1 MPIAGFLPA
10 RGAEHSALK
19 MDFAFSEEDELFRE
33 AIRRFAARELA
44 PSYQRHDRDKTFPER
59 QLKACAELGLLG
71 LRVPEALGGSPRPC
85 LVSGIAA
92 EECGRADFNV
102 AYFPLM
108 YGLIGELLARYA
120 NADLQRAWLPKMA
133 RGEVVAGL
141 ALTEP
146 GAGSD
151 AGGLSCKAERD
162 GDYYVLT
169 GEKSSI
175 SFCSRADMVVVFAR
189 TRPGAGAKGISVF
202 CVPTDAPGVSRSAY
216 NSMGSKCLGRGSL
229 FLDGVRVPL
238 PARVGDENTGFQMVM
253 ATFDY
258 SRAVIGLMCLGA
270 AAAALERTCAHVK
283 QRKAFGRALATFEG
297 VSFPIAE
304 HLTFVEAAR
313 LLCYKTLWLRDH
325 DMPHT
330 TEAAMAKWWAPKVA
344 VEALHDC
351 LLLHG
356 HYGYTDEYPIEQ
368 QLRDVMG
375 LEIGDGTAQV
385 SKIVISREVFGREFK
400 PY

>member
-1 MPIAGFLPA
+1 
-10 RGAEHSALK
+10 
-19 MDFAFSEEDELFRE
+19 MDFAFTEEHELFRSSV
-33 AIRRFAARELA
+33 RKFAERELT
-44 PSYQRHDRDKTFPER
+44 PHYQQHDRDKNFPER

-71 LRVPEALGGSPRPC
+71 LRIPEAYGGNPHPYV
-85 LVSGIAA
+85 VSGIAA
-92 EECGRADFNV
+92 EECGRSDFNV

-108 YGLIGELLARYA
+108 YGLVGELMARYA
-120 NADLQRAWLPKMA
+120 SADLQRTWLPKMVS
-133 RGEVVAGL
+133 GEVVAGL

-151 AGGLSCKAERD
+151 AGSVSCKAERA
-162 GDYYVLT
+162 GDHYVLT

-175 SFCSRADMVVVFAR
+175 SFCSRADMILVFAR
-189 TRPGAGAKGISVF
+189 TQPGAGARGISVF
-202 CVPTDAPGVSRSAY
+202 CVPADLPGITRTAY

-229 FLDGVRVPL
+229 FLDGVRVPAAL
-238 PARVGDENTGFQMVM
+238 RVGEEHSGFQMVM

-270 AAAALERTCAHVK
+270 AAAGLDRTCEHVK
-283 QRKAFGRALATFEG
+283 QRQAFGKPLATFEG
-297 VSFPIAE
+297 VSFPLAE

-313 LLCYKTLWLRDH
+313 LLCYKTLWLRDQ
-325 DMPHT
+325 DLPHT
-330 TEAAMAKWWAPKVA
+330 KEAAMAKWWAPKVA
-344 VEALHDC
+344 ADALHDC

-356 HYGYTDEYPIEQ
+356 HYGYTDEYPLEQ
-368 QLRDVMG
+368 QLRDVIG

-385 SKIVISREVFGREFK
+385 SKIVISREVLGREFK